1 VDEALQMI
9 RAVASGDLASVRQML
24 AEGLS
29 PSLVHV
35 PVLRPR
41 LWYEPEPGALARHN
55 TPLHAAV
62 EYQQHDAI
70 RLLIEAGA
78 DPDEVVDGWGGWTPL
93 LHAMDVERERAFARH
108 QPLEADLTR
117 LLIELGADVNSTRGP
132 MTPLQAAVEWG
143 HVPAAELLRASGAC
157 LME

>member
-1 VDEALQMI
+1 MDETLRMI
-9 RAVASGDLASVRQML
+9 RAVASGDLAAVRQML
-24 AEGLS
+24 AEGTSLS
-29 PSLVHV
+29 VVHV
-35 PVLRPR
+35 PVLPPR
-41 LWYEPEPGALARHN
+41 QWYEPEPGALAKHN

-70 RLLIEAGA
+70 GLLIEAGA
-78 DPDEVVDGWGGWTPL
+78 DPEEVVDGWGGWTPL

-117 LLIELGADVNSTRGP
+117 LLIELGADVNSRRVP
-132 MTPLQAAVEWG
+132 LTPLRAAIEWG
-143 HVPAAELLRASGAC
+143 HAPAAELLRAAGAC